1 MQYAVPLLQN
11 DAMTA
16 KNIHPAEKNRLHLRN
31 KHRERYD
38 FAKLTDCTPELK
50 AFVRKN
56 DYGDNSIDFADAE
69 AVKTLNQA
77 LLKLH
82 YGIGY
87 WQIPAGYLCP
97 PIPGRA
103 DYIHN
108 IADLLRRSF
117 FGNIPQGSQVKGLDV
132 GIGANCVYPIIGAVD
147 YGWKFIGADIDPVA
161 LNSAQAIIDRNDVLS
176 ASVECRLQP
185 NKGDFFY
192 GVLLKD
198 EKVDFTICN
207 PPFYGSA
214 TEAKQANM
222 RKVNNLNETT
232 NSPANKNFGGQPTEL
247 VYEGGEERF
256 VRNMVRQSIKFS
268 DNVLWFSTLVSKQ
281 SNLRGIYRALEE
293 LEAVEVTTI
302 PMGQGNKSSRMV
314 AWTFQTK
321 AEQNA
326 WVTSRWKRDVQK

>member
-1 MQYAVPLLQN
+1 MPQN
-11 DAMTA
+11 NAMPA
-16 KNIHPAEKNRLHLRN
+16 KKIHPAEKTRLHPRN

-38 FAKLTDCTPELK
+38 FPKLIACTPALK
-50 AFVRKN
+50 AFVREN
-56 DYGDNSIDFADAE
+56 DFGDDSIDFADAA
-69 AVKTLNQA
+69 AVKMLNQA

-82 YGIGY
+82 YGIEQ
-87 WQIPAGYLCP
+87 WDIPAGYLCP

-117 FGNIPQGSQVKGLDV
+117 FGNIPMGAQVKGLDI
-132 GIGANCVYPIIGAVD
+132 GIGANCVYPIIGTVE
-147 YGWKFIGADIDPVA
+147 YGWEFIGSDIDPVA
-161 LNSAQAIIDRNDVLS
+161 LASAQKIVEGNPAL
-176 ASVECRLQP
+176 ATKVECRLQP
-185 NKGDFFY
+185 DKGDFFY
-192 GVLLKD
+192 GILLKD
-198 EKVDFTICN
+198 EKVDFTVCN

-214 TEAKQANM
+214 TEAKQANL

-247 VYEGGEERF
+247 VYDGGEERF

-293 LEAVEVTTI
+293 LEAVEVSTI

-314 AWTFQTK
+314 AWTFQTREEQK
-321 AEQNA
+321 AWIA
-326 WVTSRWKRDVQK
+326 ARWKREPVK